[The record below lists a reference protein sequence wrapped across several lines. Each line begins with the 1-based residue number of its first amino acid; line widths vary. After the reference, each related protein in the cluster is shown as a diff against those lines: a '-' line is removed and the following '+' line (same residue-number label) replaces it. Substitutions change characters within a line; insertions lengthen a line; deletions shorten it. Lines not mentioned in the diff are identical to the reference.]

1 MTEVKKQDS
10 LIHEVSVDEAVVEE
24 IVRKHDT
31 ESRFRQLSGGQG
43 LFITLWL
50 LAMGLFQ
57 LYTASLVTW
66 PVAFVRSVHLT
77 FAIVAVFILFPATKR
92 GDKRST
98 PWYDWVLAL
107 IAGAVIAY
115 IAIYERDIARRGAA
129 PHWYEI
135 WLGITAILLVLEAA
149 RRTMGNILPL
159 LAIIFLA
166 YCYFGFFAPGMFQI
180 RGHSLS
186 RIIQHMY
193 LTTEGL
199 FGVALGVSATFV
211 IIFIIFGAFMNE
223 CGGGRFF
230 NELSLALAG
239 NAVGGPAKVAVV
251 GAGLLGS
258 ISGSSIATVATVG
271 TFTIPL
277 MKKVGYKPHY
287 AAAITASASTGAQ
300 MTPPIMGAGAFIMSE
315 FIGVP
320 YLTIMLSA
328 AIPAILFYACIFGT
342 LHMRAMKDQLK
353 GIPKE
358 ELPKAR
364 DVMMKDGHLL
374 LPVFAIVATLLM
386 RFTPLMAGFAG
397 IVSMFLVSQL
407 RAHTRMGPTKV
418 LNAIV
423 NGCRTALGVAMA
435 CAVVG
440 FIVGTTTLT
449 GVGQVISSAIV
460 GIAGGSLIM
469 TLLMTF
475 VACLILGL
483 GLPTTA
489 KYIVAS
495 TVLAPALI
503 SQGVMPLAAH
513 LFIFYFAL
521 MADITPPVCLASF
534 TAAGIAGSE
543 PQLTAVTATR
553 VTLCSYFI
561 PFIFVFDPTLILNGM
576 QGGVDPLHLTLLV
589 GSILL
594 AIIAM
599 AGCLEGW
606 LKRDLRWW
614 ERIPMGIMALVA
626 IHPDFTWSVV
636 GSVAIIA
643 AYIFFKVTAKQTP
656 QAIA

>member
-1 MTEVKKQDS
+1 
-10 LIHEVSVDEAVVEE
+10 
-24 IVRKHDT
+24 
-31 ESRFRQLSGGQG
+31 
-43 LFITLWL
+43 
-50 LAMGLFQ
+50 
-57 LYTASLVTW
+57 
-66 PVAFVRSVHLT
+66 
-77 FAIVAVFILFPATKR
+77 
-92 GDKRST
+92 
-98 PWYDWVLAL
+98 
-107 IAGAVIAY
+107 
-115 IAIYERDIARRGAA
+115 
-129 PHWYEI
+129 
-135 WLGITAILLVLEAA
+135 
-149 RRTMGNILPL
+149 
-159 LAIIFLA
+159 
-166 YCYFGFFAPGMFQI
+166 
-180 RGHSLS
+180 
-186 RIIQHMY
+186 
-193 LTTEGL
+193 
-199 FGVALGVSATFV
+199 
-211 IIFIIFGAFMNE
+211 
-223 CGGGRFF
+223 
-230 NELSLALAG
+230 
-239 NAVGGPAKVAVV
+239 
-251 GAGLLGS
+251 
-258 ISGSSIATVATVG
+258 
-271 TFTIPL
+271 L

-315 FIGVP
+315 FLGVP
-320 YLTIMLSA
+320 YLTIMMSA

-342 LHMRAMKDQLK
+342 LHMRAMKDKLK

-358 ELPKAR
+358 ELPKAS
-364 DVMMKDGHLL
+364 DVMWKDGHLL
-374 LPVFAIVATLLM
+374 LPVFFIVGALLM
-386 RFTPLMAGFAG
+386 RRTPLFSGFIG
-397 IVSMFLVSQL
+397 IVSMFAFSQL
-407 RAHTRMGPTKV
+407 RAHTRMGPWQV
-418 LNAIV
+418 LNALV

-435 CAVVG
+435 CAIVG

-449 GVGQVISSAIV
+449 GVGLVISRAIV
-460 GIAGGSLIM
+460 SVAGDSLLI
-469 TLLMTF
+469 TLLMAF
-475 VACLILGL
+475 IACLILGL

-503 SQGVMPLAAH
+503 MQGVMPLAAH

-576 QGGVDPLHLTLLV
+576 QGGVDPLHLALLV

-626 IHPDFTWSVV
+626 IHPGFTWSVV

-643 AYIFFKVTAKQTP
+643 AYIFFKVTAKQT